1 MTVRCKTSSLRT
13 SMVVVPGRDSPE
25 VDLRGVQDTLP
36 HSTSTH
42 TQGSLVSPTS
52 ERHTQVAP
60 ITRDSGLTRQERSCS
75 SPCLSTRPC
84 IVLREHV
91 SSPKA
96 KRDLSTD
103 TQRLE
108 SECVHRLSTL
118 QDGDRP
124 IGMCERASFRLDVFD
139 RSQGRIFTCSDSPQF
154 IQVPAV
160 GSDANGS
167 FLLLGFTIRP
177 EYSATGIHAY
187 SRVYSQSHKTV
198 PLSLCACVS
207 R

>member
-1 MTVRCKTSSLRT
+1 M
-13 SMVVVPGRDSPE
+13 PGPCSPE
-25 VDLRGVQDTLP
+25 MDLRWVPDTLP
-36 HSTSTH
+36 QSTSTH
-42 TQGSLVSPTS
+42 TQTSPVSLNS
-52 ERHTQVAP
+52 ERHTKVAP
-60 ITRDSGLTRQERSCS
+60 SSRDSGSTRQERSCS

-91 SSPKA
+91 SSPKT

-108 SECVHRLSTL
+108 SECVHKLSTL
-118 QDGDRP
+118 QYGDRP
-124 IGMCERASFRLDVFD
+124 IGTCECASFRLDIFD
-139 RSQGRIFTCSDSPQF
+139 RSQGCIPTCSDSPRI

-160 GSDANGS
+160 GCDANGS
-167 FLLLGFTIRP
+167 LPRSGSTIRP

-187 SRVYSQSHKTV
+187 SRVHSQSHKTV
-198 PLSLCACVS
+198 PLSSCAYVS